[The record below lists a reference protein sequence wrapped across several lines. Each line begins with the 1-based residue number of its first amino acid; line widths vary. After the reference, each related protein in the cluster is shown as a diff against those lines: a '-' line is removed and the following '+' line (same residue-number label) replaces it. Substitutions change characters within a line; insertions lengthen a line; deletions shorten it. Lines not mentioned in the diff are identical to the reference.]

1 MDSFTLAGSTGSL
14 ALQIEEVYGF
24 PDQTSS
30 FGGYD
35 TRSCLRLRSHGFSV
49 DSLVWLS
56 TGEVFAFYQELQAA
70 HAQLAG
76 TARFSSSEEN
86 LSFAL
91 TYQVNGQVSLTGEY
105 WESTE
110 EANRL
115 RFEIASDQ
123 SYLHR
128 TLAEL
133 AAWVDRYGDHAGTPR
148 RA

>member
-1 MDSFTLAGSTGSL
+1 MHSFTLAGSTG
-14 ALQIEEVYGF
+14 ALTVEPVEVYGF
-24 PDQTSS
+24 PHQTSH

-35 TRSCLRLRSHGFSV
+35 TRSRLLIRSHGFSV
-49 DSLVWLS
+49 DSVVWLS
-56 TGEVFAFYQELQAA
+56 TGEVFAFYQQLQTA
-70 HAQLAG
+70 HTHLAG
-76 TARFSSSEEN
+76 TARFCSSEEN

-91 TYQVNGQVSLTGEY
+91 TYQANGQVRVSGQY

-133 AAWVDRYGDHAGTPR
+133 AAWVAHYGDHTGTR
-148 RA
+148 RRS